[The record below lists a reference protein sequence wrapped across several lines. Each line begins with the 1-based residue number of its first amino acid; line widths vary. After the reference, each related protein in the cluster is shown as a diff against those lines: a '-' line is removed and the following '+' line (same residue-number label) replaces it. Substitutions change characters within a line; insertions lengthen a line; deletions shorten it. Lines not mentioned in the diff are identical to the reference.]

1 MPLKTWLL
9 NQHDGRLA
17 VSRRKQ
23 AHAEGHVNHE
33 RWLLTYADLI
43 TLLMVFFVI
52 LYSMSKQD
60 VAKYAKLTASI
71 QRAFNIQVLEGLDPT
86 ALNGKFGSFNS
97 AQLHDLETIK
107 QDLGAFAEQLGLGDK
122 IVVRPSRE
130 GITISLSSSLL
141 FESGKADLRPDSKKV
156 LEKVATILSHIPNEV
171 RVEGHTDNIPPA
183 SSLYPTNW
191 ELSAARALA
200 VTRYLISLGI
210 QPERLSAAGYGEYR
224 PIADNTTKEGRA
236 ANRRADLVII
246 YPEAA
251 LISAQSDGQGKESHP

>member
-1 MPLKTWLL
+1 M
-9 NQHDGRLA
+9 
-17 VSRRKQ
+17 SRRKQ

-71 QRAFNIQVLEGLDPT
+71 QRAFNIQVLEGLDAT
-86 ALNGKFGSFNS
+86 AVHGRFGSFSS

-141 FESGKADLRPDSKKV
+141 FESGKADLRPESRTV
-156 LEKVATILSHIPNEV
+156 LQKVAALLSKMPNEV

-183 SSLYPTNW
+183 SPLYPTNW
-191 ELSAARALA
+191 ELSTARALA
-200 VTRYLISLGI
+200 VTRYLITLGI
-210 QPERLSAAGYGEYR
+210 RPERLSAAGYGEYR
-224 PIADNTTKEGRA
+224 PIADNSTKEGRA
-236 ANRRADLVII
+236 ANRRADLVVL
-246 YPEAA
+246 YPDAVVVSEEPV
-251 LISAQSDGQGKESHP
+251 QGGATHKP

>member
-1 MPLKTWLL
+1 M
-9 NQHDGRLA
+9 
-17 VSRRKQ
+17 RKARQ

-71 QRAFNIQVLEGLDPT
+71 QRAFNIQVLEGMDPS

-97 AQLHDLETIK
+97 AQIHDLETIK
-107 QDLGAFAEQLGLGDK
+107 QDLGALAEQLGLGDK
-122 IVVRPSRE
+122 VTVRPTRE

-141 FESGKADLRPDSKKV
+141 FESGKADLRSESKLV
-156 LEKVATILSHIPNEV
+156 LQRVAALLAKIPNEV
-171 RVEGHTDNIPPA
+171 RIEGHTDNIPPA
-183 SSLYPTNW
+183 SPLYPTNW

-200 VTRYLISLGI
+200 VTRYLVSLGI
-210 QPERLSAAGYGEYR
+210 KPERLSAAGYGEYR
-224 PIADNTTKEGRA
+224 PIADNSTKEGRA
-236 ANRRADLVII
+236 ANRRADIVII
-246 YPEAA
+246 YPEAGVPVTEPEGGA
-251 LISAQSDGQGKESHP
+251 SANKP